1 MRRAEKRNKMLRNKK
16 VLGIILAV
24 VIAAYFV
31 IVNTCFPNYS
41 GTFVMDNVFSWSE
54 IVSTEVKEGDANKL
68 KIELKGDNKIKVVYD
83 GPFDLSAVV
92 KIRDITGKT
101 IPYELRIFEKLSTIN
116 DGMEVDSVFLKIE

>member
-1 MRRAEKRNKMLRNKK
+1 MFKNKK
-16 VLGIILAV
+16 IIGIILAAAV
-24 VIAAYFV
+24 AAYFV

-41 GTFVMDNVFSWSE
+41 GTFVMDNVFAWSE